1 MTVALRAA
9 SPRDAADLFRLIQ
22 DHAAFEQSAAS
33 LTLRDLENILA
44 AEAAPARLIVAD
56 NAGVL
61 LGYAAITFDWS
72 LWRAHRFG
80 HLDCLFVAQAA
91 RGRGIGK
98 RLLDEAVRHARSE
111 GVDRL
116 EWQTPTWN
124 EDAIRLYVRE
134 GAHCASKMRFALN
147 IL

>member
-56 NAGVL
+56 DAGVL
-61 LGYAAITFDWS
+61 LGYAAITF
-72 LWRAHRFG
+72 ANTG
-80 HLDCLFVAQAA
+80 TVA
-91 RGRGIGK
+91 
-98 RLLDEAVRHARSE
+98 
-111 GVDRL
+111 
-116 EWQTPTWN
+116 TPF
-124 EDAIRLYVRE
+124 YVRSLTIMVRTPFS
-134 GAHCASKMRFALN
+134 GWVAAL
-147 IL
+147 LVKS

>member
-9 SPRDAADLFRLIQ
+9 LPHDAADLFRLIQ

-44 AEAAPARLIVAD
+44 EAAPARLIVAD
-56 NAGVL
+56 DAGVL

-124 EDAIRLYVRE
+124 EDAIRFYVRE